1 MVTIKF
7 GGYDGN
13 VDYDDDDDGGDD
25 DDDGDGDGDGDDDD
39 GDDDDVDPAREE
51 EEADLSAWLTPIDI
65 IFPSSLASPVSHFP
79 DHTPTDNILP
89 LLLLLLLLLLLVFL
103 IFLLLLFF
111 QLPLAQC
118 RVPSSWLQSLPLSLS
133 LSLDELIRIST
144 SPTNI
149 ISSALGL
156 VSVNC
161 Y

>member
-7 GGYDGN
+7 GGDDGN
-13 VDYDDDDDGGDD
+13 VDDDDDDD
-25 DDDGDGDGDGDDDD
+25 DDDGDDDDDD
-39 GDDDDVDPAREE
+39 GDDDGDDVDPAREE

-79 DHTPTDNILP
+79 RPHTHRQHLTSPPPPPPPPPPLP
-89 LLLLLLLLLLLVFL
+89 PR
-103 IFLLLLFF
+103 
-111 QLPLAQC
+111 LPHFPPPLPPVASC
-118 RVPSSWLQSLPLSLS
+118 PVPSAQLLATIIASLS